1 MLDKLAVPAALQK
14 YVIERTQTTLITP
27 QEKPATTWVTKT
39 YPTDNVRLVQI
50 NFVLFTYLSNFNY
63 KNQTIITCMKGKL
76 LAAVA
81 ILTLCSTI
89 KAQERYR
96 IIYDYKTDQI
106 SYYSLDKNNE
116 IVDTLKRPKLKKGSH
131 IELKLQHVNPF
142 AVSVSTSVNEE
153 TVHNSPAQAG
163 FNFGGLLGQMG
174 SLGGDKLKLNIPKTS
189 LQSDLLTNS
198 GSTRGPQA
206 SNKIAELADVTE
218 NVSAV
223 RNTLLSNLANPNMDK
238 EQILQ
243 NLAEATKLYD
253 DARLQDPNT
262 NFYAYLTSVEKIVN
276 QDKQDIL
283 NELDLIGTEV
293 TAQTSDLSRGQNPQK
308 EQTLR
313 SLNTTVNSLE
323 TTTTQTV
330 DNINE
335 IKTMY
340 AALEASSFEQIFDYK
355 LGADKMDI
363 EIQFKPTTL
372 NATHARTAS
381 SSEIKKRS
389 VSVIS
394 RGGIKINTGIAL
406 TMNNFGRSSKDF
418 FISED
423 GVIGSQDNDYFTPN
437 LSTMINFY
445 PMISDG
451 FNIGG
456 SFGLSMPISEDISG
470 VNFLFGPS
478 IFLGSK
484 NRLALSGGI
493 AYGPIDRL
501 SHGLKEGNT
510 TEIRSLDNYTKR
522 VYNFG
527 YFVGISFSLININ

>member
-1 MLDKLAVPAALQK
+1 
-14 YVIERTQTTLITP
+14 
-27 QEKPATTWVTKT
+27 
-39 YPTDNVRLVQI
+39 
-50 NFVLFTYLSNFNY
+50 
-63 KNQTIITCMKGKL
+63 
-76 LAAVA
+76 
-81 ILTLCSTI
+81 
-89 KAQERYR
+89 
-96 IIYDYKTDQI
+96 
-106 SYYSLDKNNE
+106 
-116 IVDTLKRPKLKKGSH
+116 
-131 IELKLQHVNPF
+131 
-142 AVSVSTSVNEE
+142 
-153 TVHNSPAQAG
+153 
-163 FNFGGLLGQMG
+163 
-174 SLGGDKLKLNIPKTS
+174 
-189 LQSDLLTNS
+189 
-198 GSTRGPQA
+198 
-206 SNKIAELADVTE
+206 
-218 NVSAV
+218 
-223 RNTLLSNLANPNMDK
+223 
-238 EQILQ
+238 
-243 NLAEATKLYD
+243 
-253 DARLQDPNT
+253 
-262 NFYAYLTSVEKIVN
+262 
-276 QDKQDIL
+276 
-283 NELDLIGTEV
+283 
-293 TAQTSDLSRGQNPQK
+293 
-308 EQTLR
+308 
-313 SLNTTVNSLE
+313 
-323 TTTTQTV
+323 
-330 DNINE
+330 
-335 IKTMY
+335 MY

-372 NATHARTAS
+372 NATQARTTS
-381 SSEIKKRS
+381 GSEIKKRS

-456 SFGLSMPISEDISG
+456 SFGLSMPISEDVSG

-501 SHGLKEGNT
+501 SHGLKEGDT

-522 VYNFG
+522 VYDFG